1 MIKEIPEDFEVEEKE
16 PWYKGPIKVI
26 IGLFL
31 LLMVVMWI
39 VPHYGIKQNP
49 EPNYTPLL
57 EELSVSQMQIPE
69 VDSDYIYDYVLVD
82 SEIKRLADR
91 IVTLSCPNTNKVC
104 NAKAIF
110 YFVQKNFDYV
120 NDPLDFEYYKTPHES
135 FISENGDCDDTAI
148 VLASLLRAVGL
159 QTRFVKV
166 PRHVYLQVKIPEAI
180 SSYKTNEGWINLDS
194 SCKNCGFGEINF
206 RYSKSH
212 KEFLS

>member
-1 MIKEIPEDFEVEEKE
+1 MIEEVPEDFEAEEKE
-16 PWYKGPIKVI
+16 SWYKGPIKII

-31 LLMVVMWI
+31 LLMILMWI

-49 EPNYTPLL
+49 EPNYTPSL
-57 EELSVSQMQIPE
+57 EELSVPRMQIPE
-69 VDSDYIYDYVLVD
+69 IDSNDIRDYVLVD

-91 IVTLSCPNTNKVC
+91 IVTLSCQKTHKVC

-120 NDPLDFEYYKTPHES
+120 NDPLAFEYYKTPHES
-135 FISENGDCDDTAI
+135 FISKNGDCDDAAI
-148 VLASLLRAVGL
+148 VLSSLLQAVGF

-166 PRHVYLQVKIPEAI
+166 PGHVYLQVKITEAI
-180 SSYKTNEGWINLDS
+180 SSYKEGDWINLDP
-194 SCKNCGFGEINF
+194 SCKSCGFGEIS
-206 RYSKSH
+206 YKYTDSH